1 MPDDYYVSQYS
12 GEEIDAL
19 LGKAGSSVQVAC
31 NPNLLDNW
39 YFGHPVN
46 QRGQTKYTSPG
57 HSIDRW
63 WFDKD
68 SNADTISLTNEG
80 IKFSATSGATG
91 ASSISQRIP
100 PEVLTALAGKT
111 VTLSTYGK
119 TDSTQQVLFLV
130 NNQVVGASSAAAID
144 GVCLTLS
151 TYTFPDVLT
160 SASVYIY
167 GRSAPGIGEGTV
179 CAVKLELG
187 DRQTLAHKDASGNW
201 VLNEIPDYGEQLR
214 RCQRYYR
221 RLYFSYLKFAHYASS
236 VARVGI
242 PINGMR
248 TKPSCNIIGTP
259 KCYAEDSWA
268 IASLTLGL
276 SVNARTTEMEA
287 ANIDIAILEG
297 SNAISNKVVCND
309 LLVEVISDL

>member
-39 YFGHPVN
+39 YFGNPIN
-46 QRGQTKYTSPG
+46 QRGAASVPSDAYG
-57 HSIDRW
+57 IDRW
-63 WFDKD
+63 HGVYDI
-68 SNADTISLTNEG
+68 ALTGLSFPRQQTYAIQNLEAYV
-80 IKFSATSGATG
+80 KSA
-91 ASSISQRIP
+91 
-100 PEVLTALAGKT
+100 LNGKT
-111 VTLSTYGK
+111 VTASIFYADHQIATGTGIYEESGNSYNFISDGAIQINK
-119 TDSTQQVLFLV
+119 QTDGNILLFC
-130 NNQVVGASSAAAID
+130 QSAATI
-144 GVCLTLS
+144 L
-151 TYTFPDVLT
+151 
-160 SASVYIY
+160 
-167 GRSAPGIGEGTV
+167 
-179 CAVKLELG
+179 AVKLELG

-221 RLYFSYLKFAHYASS
+221 RLYFSYLKFAHYASG

-297 SNAISNKVVCND
+297 SGAISNKVVCND